1 MSGFGRV
8 SDNTCCHGNALNTVC
23 CKNLNLEM
31 GTIKL
36 MLPQLHISNVA
47 EYVYDCENI
56 SVKSYGTHLKNNMA
70 TIADLLENQ

>member
-1 MSGFGRV
+1 
-8 SDNTCCHGNALNTVC
+8 
-23 CKNLNLEM
+23 M

-56 SVKSYGTHLKNNMA
+56 TVKSYGTHLKNNMA
-70 TIADLLENQ
+70 TIADLLENQWYVLKFKILELAVSDLHKM